1 LLQAKGTAPPSMVRR
16 MLEEDPDQSYLED
29 IKDVA
34 GLAYMAGSDT
44 TGSVV
49 LAFFLA
55 MLINPDVQA
64 KAQAKVD
71 RVVGKDRLPE
81 FSDEK
86 DLPYVQAVINECLR
100 WLPAGP
106 MGKLNACCTSSHPLN
121 GACRRTPPIG
131 AR

>member
-1 LLQAKGTAPPSMVRR
+1 MVRR

-34 GLAYMAGSDT
+34 GLAYMAGNDT

-55 MLINPDVQA
+55 MLLNPDVQA
-64 KAQAKVD
+64 KAQAEVD

-86 DLPYVQAVINECLR
+86 DLPYVQAIVNECLR
-100 WLPAGP
+100 WLPSGP
-106 MGKLNACCTSSHPLN
+106 MGRLNSCCTFSHPLN
-121 GACRRTPPIG
+121 ESCRRTPPIDAG
-131 AR
+131 RRV